1 MAADPGSDVRRA
13 EAALVEAQRAQD
25 VDALDAL
32 LHDELVWTG
41 PDGSVGGKADDLQ
54 AHRDRVFVIHE
65 LEVRELHVDIEA
77 SDMAV
82 TRALVE
88 ITGEPISG
96 TVRYTRVWV
105 RDGDAWTVRVAH
117 VGLVQ

>member
-1 MAADPGSDVRRA
+1 MTTDRADTVRRA
-13 EAALVEAQRAQD
+13 EAALTDAQRGQD

-32 LHDELVWTG
+32 LHDDLVWTG

-65 LEVRELHVDIEA
+65 LDVRELDVDVVTE
-77 SDMAV
+77 DVAV
-82 TRALVE
+82 TRALVDVA
-88 ITGEPISG
+88 GEPMSG

-105 RDGDAWTVRVAH
+105 REDGTWRVRVAH
-117 VGLVQ
+117 VGIAA